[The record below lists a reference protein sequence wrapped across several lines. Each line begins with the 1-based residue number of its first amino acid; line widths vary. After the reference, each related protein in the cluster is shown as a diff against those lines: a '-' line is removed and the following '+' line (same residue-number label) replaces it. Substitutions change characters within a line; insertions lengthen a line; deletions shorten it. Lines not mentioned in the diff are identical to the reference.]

1 MICERCGKEMADNAL
16 ICPYCGTA
24 TSVAKAF
31 TQTPHMPTQYG
42 GAPPQ
47 QMPPYQQGYTPQ
59 PRPAAGQPGY
69 GYTPPVPP
77 QTPGYAPAPAPVN
90 YPSSF
95 TIVQKN
101 TGALIAELILSLF
114 GVFGVGWLMA
124 GETTVGV
131 ILLIC
136 SVFLYWPFVILGTIF
151 TLGIGLVCIGP
162 LAIGAIVVNVV
173 LLNSTLDR
181 KATPF
186 VIVPPPTPMQPQPP
200 QY

>member
-24 TSVAKAF
+24 TAVAKAF
-31 TQTPHMPTQYG
+31 TQTPQAPTHYG
-42 GAPPQ
+42 PPPQ
-47 QMPPYQQGYTPQ
+47 VPPYQQGYFPQ
-59 PRPAAGQPGY
+59 PGAAAGHPGY
-69 GYTPPVPP
+69 GYAAPVPPPVPN
-77 QTPGYAPAPAPVN
+77 YAPAQAPVN
-90 YPSSF
+90 YAPSF

-101 TGALIAELILSLF
+101 NGALIAELILSLF

-124 GETTVGV
+124 GETTVGI

-136 SVFLYWPFVILGTIF
+136 SVFLYWPFVIFGTIF
-151 TLGIGLVCIGP
+151 TLGLGLICIGP
-162 LAIGAIVVNVV
+162 LAIGAIVVNVI

-186 VIVPPPTPMQPQPP
+186 VIVPPPAPPP
-200 QY
+200 QQY

>member
-24 TSVAKAF
+24 TSVARAF
-31 TQTPHMPTQYG
+31 TQTPQAPTHYG
-42 GAPPQ
+42 SSPQ
-47 QMPPYQQGYTPQ
+47 QIPPYQQGYSPQ
-59 PRPAAGQPGY
+59 PGAAGQPGY
-69 GYTPPVPP
+69 GYGVPVPP
-77 QTPGYAPAPAPVN
+77 HPPSYAPAQAPVN
-90 YPSSF
+90 YPPGF

-136 SVFLYWPFVILGTIF
+136 SVFLYWPFVILGTIL
-151 TLGIGLVCIGP
+151 TLGIGLICIGP
-162 LAIGAIVVNVV
+162 LAIGAIVVNVI

-186 VIVPPPTPMQPQPP
+186 VIVPPPVSPPP